1 MELTLHVNGA
11 MPRPRQIDG
20 DQRRLALLV
29 KDISLKG
36 P

>member
-11 MPRPRQIDG
+11 MPRPQQIDG